1 MMACVDDDRGVATV
15 WAAGAIAVLLSLAV
29 FGLHLG
35 EAVVVRHQVE
45 SAADLAALAGAG
57 QVLAGE
63 QYACAQARRVT
74 DRMRVRLVS
83 CQTRGWDVLVDLA
96 AQPAGWLGGLGAAT
110 GRARAGPTGTAGD
123 YPESS
128 ADGSASSTASSTVIA
143 PALSS
148 GSLPLPH
155 LGDCTQEGQ
164 PAGHS
169 HAAMASRVAVSQGR
183 SAA

>member
-1 MMACVDDDRGVATV
+1 MTACIDDDRGVATV
-15 WAAGAIAVLLSLAV
+15 WAAGAIAVLLSMAV
-29 FGLHLG
+29 FGVYLG
-35 EAVVVRHQVE
+35 EAVVIRHHAE
-45 SAADLAALAGAG
+45 SAADLAALAGAA
-57 QVLAGE
+57 QVIAGE

-83 CQTRGWDVLVDLA
+83 CQTQSWDVLVDVA

-110 GRARAGPTGTAGD
+110 SRARAGPADTAAG

-128 ADGSASSTASSTVIA
+128 ADGSAASTASSTVIA

-169 HAAMASRVAVSQGR
+169 HAVMASRVAVNQGA

>member
-1 MMACVDDDRGVATV
+1 MTARVDDDRGVATV
-15 WAAGAIAVLLSLAV
+15 WAAGAIAVLVSMAV
-29 FGLHLG
+29 FGLRLG
-35 EAVVVRHQVE
+35 EAVVLRHQAE
-45 SAADLAALAGAG
+45 SAADLAALAGAA

-83 CQTRGWDVLVDLA
+83 CQTQGWDVLVELT

-110 GRARAGPTGTAGD
+110 GRARAGPVGGAAG
-123 YPESS
+123 YPESPV
-128 ADGSASSTASSTVIA
+128 DGSASSTMSSTTTE

-155 LGDCTQEGQ
+155 LGDCTQEGH

-169 HAAMASRVAVSQGR
+169 HAAMASRVAISQGA

>member
-1 MMACVDDDRGVATV
+1 M
-15 WAAGAIAVLLSLAV
+15 AV
-29 FGLHLG
+29 FGLRLG
-35 EAVVVRHQVE
+35 EAVVVRHHAE
-45 SAADLAALAGAG
+45 SAADLAALAGAA

-83 CQTRGWDVLVDLA
+83 CQTRGWDVLVELT
-96 AQPAGWLGGLGAAT
+96 AQPTGGLGGLGAAT
-110 GRARAGPTGTAGD
+110 SRARAGPAGGAVG
-123 YPESS
+123 YPELPVD
-128 ADGSASSTASSTVIA
+128 ANPASTVSSTVIA
-143 PALSS
+143 PALFS

-169 HAAMASRVAVSQGR
+169 HAAMASRVAVSHGA
-183 SAA
+183 SAP